1 MTDSSYSVEGQMTI
15 FDWEYDQD
23 SWCGKTFP
31 EPSAATKEKTSKR
44 SSQKSSKSLNR
55 NVPMCLCLT
64 KENGPNRDVCTMKWG
79 GWSVAWRVHDA
90 QFWGVP
96 QRRKRIALVADFGG
110 MCAPEVLFERKG
122 LSRDF
127 EQSGEEGEETSTD
140 SERSTGESDSG
151 FIDGTFYL

>member
-1 MTDSSYSVEGQMTI
+1 MV
-15 FDWEYDQD
+15 WE
-23 SWCGKTFP
+23 
-31 EPSAATKEKTSKR
+31 
-44 SSQKSSKSLNR
+44 
-55 NVPMCLCLT
+55 NVPGAFSSNKGKDFQAVLT
-64 KENGPNRDVCTMKWG
+64 EIVKIVEPECADVPLPEKGKWPKAGCIYDELG

-122 LSRDF
+122 LSRDS
-127 EQSGEEGEETSTD
+127 EQSGEEREETSTD